1 MDPASDTG
9 KVARQF
15 IQAWNVGHDHIID
28 DLAAPDLTVSY
39 THYPEPYH
47 GPEAFKAM
55 LSKTHRYFP
64 DLTIAVQDILVERN
78 RAVVRW
84 TYQGT
89 FREGEMFGVPAS
101 GQHVEVEGIT
111 IYVIE
116 DGVVQR
122 EEGIVD
128 NLALMQQLGIAP
140 GRPDAE

>member
-1 MDPASDTG
+1 MDPALDTRE
-9 KVARQF
+9 VARQF
-15 IQAWNVGHDHIID
+15 IQAWNAGQHHIID
-28 DLAAPDLTVSY
+28 ELAAPDLTVSY
-39 THYPEPYH
+39 THYPETYH

-64 DLTIAVQDILVERN
+64 DLTIAVQDIVVEGN

-84 TYQGT
+84 AYRGT
-89 FREGEMFGVPAS
+89 FQEGEMFGVPAS
-101 GQHVEVEGIT
+101 GQHVEVAGMT

-128 NLALMQQLGIAP
+128 NLALMQQLGLAP

>member
-1 MDPASDTG
+1 MDPALDTG
-9 KVARQF
+9 EVARQF
-15 IQAWNVGHDHIID
+15 IQAWNAGQHHIID
-28 DLAAPDLTVSY
+28 ELAAPDLTVSY
-39 THYPEPYH
+39 THYPETYH

-64 DLTIAVQDILVERN
+64 DLTIAVQDIVVEGN

-84 TYQGT
+84 AYRGT
-89 FREGEMFGVPAS
+89 FQEGEMFGVPAS
-101 GQHVEVEGIT
+101 GQHVEVAGMT

-128 NLALMQQLGIAP
+128 NLALMQQLGLAP